1 MSLYDDFEPRR
12 PKTMRSTRLRVEQGG
27 VQASAVKAPAQ
38 APRLKVTVQRP
49 DQLDALAER
58 LGLSK
63 ASVVNL
69 ALAELAERCGLR

>member
-12 PKTMRSTRLRVEQGG
+12 PKTRRLPERRPQKRSHKPL
-27 VQASAVKAPAQ
+27 AVKESAQ
-38 APRLKVTVQRP
+38 APRLKVTIQQP

-63 ASVVNL
+63 AAVCNL
-69 ALAELAERCGLR
+69 ALAELASKHGIH

>member
-12 PKTMRSTRLRVEQGG
+12 PKTRRAQKRHPEKRDPRHPP
-27 VQASAVKAPAQ
+27 AKANSQ

-49 DQLDALAER
+49 DQLDAIAER

-63 ASVVNL
+63 AAVVNL
-69 ALAELAERCGLR
+69 ALAELAARYGIS

>member
-12 PKTMRSTRLRVEQGG
+12 PKARPREREP
-27 VQASAVKAPAQ
+27 QARRPPESPPKGSGQ

-49 DQLDALAER
+49 DELAALAAR

-63 ASVVNL
+63 AAVVNL
-69 ALAELAERCGLR
+69 ALAELAARYGVR